1 MRNLKD
7 CSAPSNQARKQ
18 EVITNWLK
26 AIKRPNKGI
35 DLEKWLQD
43 LEIAYDS
50 AVREQI
56 PDITDLRAYYAFI
69 KAIAII
75 DPIFAAN
82 CEDEFIEL
90 EEKNQVDLLLF
101 KEIIRKFRK
110 TKRVQANR
118 ERIEKAQHGAFAT
131 FQGKNLDGTLKVYTC
146 ICNSKYK
153 YTDCYYLVPIAKL
166 KDWILNLIEVK
177 RINDEMAKMPPRK
190 KAQIRRA
197 QDYAASNPKGTN

>member
-7 CSAPSNQARKQ
+7 CYAPFDQAKKQ
-18 EVITNWLK
+18 EVITNQLK

-43 LEIAYDS
+43 LEIAYNS

-69 KAIAII
+69 KAVAII

-82 CEDEFIEL
+82 YEDEFMEL

-101 KEIIRKFRK
+101 KEIIYKFRK

-118 ERIEKAQHGAFAT
+118 ERMEKAQHGAFAT
-131 FQGKNLDGTLKVYTC
+131 F
-146 ICNSKYK
+146 
-153 YTDCYYLVPIAKL
+153 
-166 KDWILNLIEVK
+166 
-177 RINDEMAKMPPRK
+177 
-190 KAQIRRA
+190 
-197 QDYAASNPKGTN
+197 

>member
-7 CSAPSNQARKQ
+7 CYAPFDQAKKQ
-18 EVITNWLK
+18 EVITNQLK

-43 LEIAYDS
+43 LEIAYNS

-69 KAIAII
+69 KAVAII

-82 CEDEFIEL
+82 RKDEFIEL
-90 EEKNQVDLLLF
+90 EEKNQVDSLPF

-110 TKRVQANR
+110 TKRV
-118 ERIEKAQHGAFAT
+118 
-131 FQGKNLDGTLKVYTC
+131 
-146 ICNSKYK
+146 
-153 YTDCYYLVPIAKL
+153 
-166 KDWILNLIEVK
+166 
-177 RINDEMAKMPPRK
+177 
-190 KAQIRRA
+190 
-197 QDYAASNPKGTN
+197 